1 MMNYDSVSTVVGR
14 IKEDLEHDFRL
25 KNVAME
31 GNIIGLKR
39 ASTGHWYM
47 NIHDDKASIRA
58 VLFRNRAGTMMSPVK
73 EGDRVVVTGEVNVYE
88 KGGTFSFIIERLF
101 SQGVGNLQ
109 QQYEKNKAELYAQG
123 YFDKDNK
130 KELPRFPW
138 KVGVLTSATGAVL
151 HDIQKIRAERNEY
164 IEVVLYPVPVQGDGA
179 APKLV
184 KTLEEAGKNRDLDVL
199 ILARGGG
206 SMEDLWCF
214 NDPAVVRAVYNTQVP
229 IITAVGHETDTTL
242 VDYAADVRAATPTHA
257 AELAF
262 PSFTD
267 IQLQIAALTETAGR
281 LMDDCIE
288 RRFSQWERTA
298 TRIRLHQYNEFVT
311 VKKDNL
317 NRLVESARQKTEYLL
332 LQKQHALDKIK
343 SRAEGMNP
351 TAFLRKGY
359 GQLLQ
364 DGEVIAGISAV
375 NRKKPLEVQLVDG
388 IIVAEVK
395 EVIGRG
401 EKNGQ
406 IKKL

>member
-1 MMNYDSVSTVVGR
+1 MNYDSVSTVVGR

-58 VLFRNRAGTMMSPVK
+58 VLFRNRAGTMMSTVK

-184 KTLEEAGKNRDLDVL
+184 KALEEAGKNRDLDVL

-267 IQLQIAALTETAGR
+267 IQLQIASLTETAGR
-281 LMDDCIE
+281 LMDDCIG
-288 RRFSQWERTA
+288 RRFSQWERTT

-375 NRKKPLEVQLVDG
+375 NRKKPLEIQLVDG
-388 IIVAEVK
+388 VIVAEVK
-395 EVIGRG
+395 EVIERG
-401 EKNGQ
+401 EKNG
-406 IKKL
+406 

>member
-1 MMNYDSVSTVVGR
+1 MNYDSVSTVVGR

-123 YFDKDNK
+123 YFDKDHK

-184 KTLEEAGKNRDLDVL
+184 KALEEAGKNRDLDVL

-298 TRIRLHQYNEFVT
+298 TRIRLHQYNEFVS

-364 DGEVIAGISAV
+364 NGEVIAGITAV

>member
-1 MMNYDSVSTVVGR
+1 MNYDSVSTVVGR

-58 VLFRNRAGTMMSPVK
+58 VLFRNRTGTMMSTVK

-123 YFDKDNK
+123 YFDKDHK

-179 APKLV
+179 VPKLV
-184 KTLEEAGKNRDLDVL
+184 KALEEAGKNRDLDVL

-214 NDPAVVRAVYNTQVP
+214 NDPTVVRAVYNTQVP

-267 IQLQIAALTETAGR
+267 IQLQIAALMETAGR

-288 RRFSQWERTA
+288 RRFSQWERTT

-317 NRLVESARQKTEYLL
+317 NRLMESARQKTEYLL
-332 LQKQHALDKIK
+332 LQKQHAVDKIK

-359 GQLLQ
+359 GQLVQ

-375 NRKKPLEVQLVDG
+375 NRKKPLEIQLVDG
-388 IIVAEVK
+388 VVVAEVK
-395 EVIGRG
+395 EVIERG
-401 EKNGQ
+401 EKNG
-406 IKKL
+406 

>member
-1 MMNYDSVSTVVGR
+1 MNYDSVSTVVGR

-164 IEVVLYPVPVQGDGA
+164 IEVILYPVPVQGDGA
-179 APKLV
+179 VPKLV
-184 KTLEEAGKNRDLDVL
+184 KALEEAGKNRDLDVL

-214 NDPAVVRAVYNTQVP
+214 NDPTVVRAVYNTQVP

-267 IQLQIAALTETAGR
+267 IQLQIAALTETVER

-288 RRFSQWERTA
+288 RRFSQWERTT

-388 IIVAEVK
+388 VIVAEVK
-395 EVIGRG
+395 EVIERG
-401 EKNGQ
+401 EKNG
-406 IKKL
+406 

>member
-1 MMNYDSVSTVVGR
+1 MNYDSVSTVVGR

-130 KELPRFPW
+130 KELPHFPW

-184 KTLEEAGKNRDLDVL
+184 KALEEAGKNRDLDVL

-375 NRKKPLEVQLVDG
+375 NRKKPLEIQLVDG
-388 IIVAEVK
+388 VIVAEVK
-395 EVIGRG
+395 EVIERG
-401 EKNGQ
+401 EKNG
-406 IKKL
+406 

>member
-1 MMNYDSVSTVVGR
+1 MNYDSVSTVVGR

-58 VLFRNRAGTMMSPVK
+58 VLFRNRAGTMMSTVK

-184 KTLEEAGKNRDLDVL
+184 KALEEAGKNRDLDVL

-267 IQLQIAALTETAGR
+267 IQLQIAALTETAVR

-298 TRIRLHQYNEFVT
+298 TRIRLHQYNEFVS

-364 DGEVIAGISAV
+364 NGEVIAGITAV